1 MYHLLQY
8 KFEHDKSRI
17 LEYYYYIHSSNNFR
31 PFFQF
36 QRNDQLHRLPYKDK
50 INDLDYLMR
59 VHRTQ
64 QQRKSINYPKGLKS
78 IPKSFKNKLVRLE
91 DDLIM

>member
-1 MYHLLQY
+1 MNTSII
-8 KFEHDKSRI
+8 F
-17 LEYYYYIHSSNNFR
+17 IH
-31 PFFQF
+31 PITLDLFFQF